1 MKSAAGAFI
10 QSVHD
15 GADDKLPQWARV
27 YRAVRRAIDAGALA
41 AGERLPSARQL
52 ARDWRVSRGAV
63 DEAFAQLQL
72 EELLDRRAGDGT
84 YVAADGGSAARAREA
99 PRREPRVVAREVLQH
114 LRAISVPQA
123 RVEGAVTTM
132 RALPLHP
139 RAMPL
144 DSFPLAAWRRL
155 MVQAHDER
163 QRALLHGGPPGGLPA
178 LREAIARHL
187 ALARGVSCSAD
198 QVLVLSTPRE
208 GITAVMGQW
217 LRPGD
222 VAAAEDP
229 SHPSL
234 PQLFSSLGARVVG
247 VPLDEHGFSVEALQ
261 RDADDAR
268 VVYLHP
274 LAQYPLGVSTTVER
288 GDALLAWAERR
299 QAWVIEGH
307 YNDEWLPREE
317 QPPTLF
323 SRDRAGRVL
332 LVGTFE
338 GVMFPSLRVGYL
350 VLPAAH
356 AARFIDH
363 CARLGER
370 VPLTTQWAVS
380 QFIDSG
386 LLSAH
391 LRQTQA
397 ELRTRRA
404 QVVAL
409 LAQQLPAAV
418 RAGPLKTGAQICL
431 HLPAPMQDTE
441 LAERLRALRVRV
453 EPLSTMCWR
462 PHGGNAVVLGYMGW
476 DEAAVLSNLR
486 TVCQVL
492 REAAGSAGSGPD
504 AATAAAIHQAAG
516 EKA

>member
-1 MKSAAGAFI
+1 MVKSAVGAFI

-15 GADDKLPQWARV
+15 SGDDTLPQWARV

-72 EELLDRRAGDGT
+72 EELLDRRVGDGT
-84 YVAADGGSAARAREA
+84 YVAADGGRAARAREA
-99 PRREPRVVAREVLQH
+99 PRREPRLVARQALQQ

-132 RALPLHP
+132 RPLPVHP

-144 DSFPLAAWRRL
+144 DGFPLDVWRRL

-163 QRALLHGGPPGGLPA
+163 HRALLGAGPPGGLLA

-187 ALARGVSCSAD
+187 ALARGIVCSAQ
-198 QVLVLSTPRE
+198 QVLVLTTPRE

-217 LRPGD
+217 LQPGD
-222 VAAAEDP
+222 VAATEDP

-247 VPLDEHGFSVEALQ
+247 VPLDGDGFDVAALQ
-261 RDADDAR
+261 READDAR

-274 LAQYPLGVSTTVER
+274 LAQYPLSVSTTVAR
-288 GDALLAWAERR
+288 GDALLAWAARR
-299 QAWVIEGH
+299 QAWIIEGH
-307 YNDEWLPREE
+307 FNDEWLPRDE

-332 LVGTFE
+332 VVGTFE
-338 GVMFPSLRVGYL
+338 GVMFPSLRVAYL
-350 VLPAAH
+350 VLPAQH
-356 AARFIDH
+356 AAHFIDH

-370 VPLTTQWAVS
+370 VPLTTQWAVA
-380 QFIDSG
+380 QFIDG
-386 LLSAH
+386 GHLSAH
-391 LRQTQA
+391 VWRTQA
-397 ELRTRRA
+397 ELRGRRA
-404 QVVAL
+404 HVLAL
-409 LAQQLPAAV
+409 LQQVLPGAV
-418 RAGPLKTGAQICL
+418 NVGPMHTGAQVCL
-431 HLPAPMQDTE
+431 HLPRE
-441 LAERLRALRVRV
+441 LADTDVAARLRALRVRV
-453 EPLSTMCWR
+453 EPLSSMCWR
-462 PHGGNAVVLGYMGW
+462 PAGGNAIVLGYMGW
-476 DEAAVLSNLR
+476 DETTLDDALRAVG
-486 TVCQVL
+486 QVL
-492 REAAGSAGSGPD
+492 QQALANPA
-504 AATAAAIHQAAG
+504 HQPVG
-516 EKA
+516 ENA